1 MGPTGTTANLGERVP
16 AKRAAGKRP
25 TNLLTHGPA
34 EPFRAIVAAAADGVI
49 GIDASQKIVMFN
61 RAAEAMFGRNAAQT
75 IGEPLSVLLP
85 QALRRKHSAQ
95 VERFHRRGEEA
106 RYMGQRSND
115 LRALRADGTQ
125 FPIAISIQ
133 QLTTEVG
140 PLMVAHV
147 RDISDRIALLEKHV
161 ELATRDHLTGVLNR
175 RAFLERAAELHE
187 RWRNGRTAY
196 TLMMLDLDHFKLV
209 NDRHGHDIGDAAL
222 RDFAGLCES
231 TLRQHDLFARWGGEE
246 FVALLPG
253 TNISA
258 ATAVA
263 ERIRARTS
271 RYKAA
276 PSGSIAHRQTVS
288 IGLARPARG
297 ATLDDVLRD
306 ADHALYAAKTQGRN
320 RIAIANVPEKPTR
333 RRSA

>member
-1 MGPTGTTANLGERVP
+1 M
-16 AKRAAGKRP
+16 RP

-49 GIDASQKIVMFN
+49 GIDADQKIVMFN
-61 RAAEAMFGRNAAQT
+61 RAAEEMFGRSAAET
-75 IGEPLSVLLP
+75 IGEPLGVLLP

-95 VERFHRRGEEA
+95 VEGFRRRGEEA
-106 RYMGQRSND
+106 RYMGQRGNG
-115 LRALRADGTQ
+115 LRALRADGTE
-125 FPIAISIQ
+125 FAVAISIQ
-133 QLTTEVG
+133 QLATEAG

-175 RAFLERAAELHE
+175 RAFLERAADLHE
-187 RWRNGRTAY
+187 RWRGGTIIY
-196 TLMMLDLDHFKLV
+196 TLMMLDLDHFKQV
-209 NDRHGHDIGDAAL
+209 NDSFGHDVGDDAL
-222 RDFAGLCES
+222 RDFAGLCGA
-231 TLRQHDLFARWGGEE
+231 TLRRQDLFARWGGEE
-246 FVALLPG
+246 FVAMLPG
-253 TNISA
+253 TNVSA

-271 RYKAA
+271 RYRAA

-288 IGLARPARG
+288 IGIAGPTRG
-297 ATLDDVLRD
+297 ASLDDVLRD
-306 ADHALYAAKTQGRN
+306 ADRALYAAKSQGRN
-320 RIAIANVPEKPTR
+320 RIAVANDLERPAR